1 MHFQDNRI
9 TLPLIDF
16 SALEQLRHL
25 QPLKVRQALAS
36 LEQDLPKIIDFD
48 RLAASINLSLR
59 HLERVFKKHI
69 GCSPSR
75 YYLQL
80 LLNHA
85 HRLLRA
91 SPRLIQRVAT
101 ACGVGSRAQFFQSYR
116 KHFGN
121 ILPVDPLTRAHLEDR
136 HQYDRQAPK
145 LSSSLVALF
154 LAQDEPTFATF
165 RL

>member
-1 MHFQDNRI
+1 MHFQDNRS

-16 SALEQLRHL
+16 SALEQRRHL

-36 LEQDLPKIIDFD
+36 LEQDLPEIIDFD
-48 RLAASINLSLR
+48 RLAASINLSRR
-59 HLERVFKKHI
+59 HLERLFKKHV

-80 LLNHA
+80 RLNHA

-91 SPRLIQRVAT
+91 RPQSIQRVAT
-101 ACGVGSRAQFFQSYR
+101 ECGFGSSAQFCQSYR

-136 HQYDRQAPK
+136 QAPK
-145 LSSSLVALF
+145 LSSSLVALT
-154 LAQDEPTFATF
+154 LAQDEPTFASF